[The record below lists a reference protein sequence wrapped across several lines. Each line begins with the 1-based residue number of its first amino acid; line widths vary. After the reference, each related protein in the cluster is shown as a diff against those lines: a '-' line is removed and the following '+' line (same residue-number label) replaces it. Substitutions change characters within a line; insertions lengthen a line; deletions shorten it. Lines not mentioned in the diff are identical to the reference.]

1 MKEVISPHARIVDP
15 FAEKEGGFNMGNL
28 AKTVLA
34 GLGIHSAIDFFRN
47 RKVDDT
53 KQDKRDQDELK
64 KIDASFFVNRRRR
77 IAQTRNP
84 SDSIRATTE
93 PIHRPSTASGLIIA
107 RVRSISK
114 LYRRR

>member
-1 MKEVISPHARIVDP
+1 MKEIISPHAKIVDP
-15 FAEKEGGFNMGNL
+15 FAEKESGFNMGSL

-64 KIDASFFVNRRRR
+64 KIEKEMRDNKEL
-77 IAQTRNP
+77 QK
-84 SDSIRATTE
+84 
-93 PIHRPSTASGLIIA
+93 
-107 RVRSISK
+107 K
-114 LYRRR
+114 LSAKGMTLDDVLRQMKKDKKYRK